1 MSSVVTWVC
10 VGEASS
16 LSLCKEER
24 GEGAGERALED
35 GDTSSEAE
43 AGEPNIDVA
52 RGVDIALGDSGAG
65 RFSAVTMI

>member
-1 MSSVVTWVC
+1 MTWVC

-16 LSLCKEER
+16 LIFSAEER

-35 GDTSSEAE
+35 GDTSSAAE
-43 AGEPNIDVA
+43 AGEPNIEVA

-65 RFSAVTMI
+65 RFSAVIVIE